1 MHSHKLIAALALATG
16 LAAPVALTASPASA
30 AMAGSCTVTLYDID
44 AFNVAERDGRDELRF
59 EVGGNLF
66 PRFSSNWFGMTAG
79 SDGDPGEFE
88 NPSDLIV
95 NNNDVT
101 FDLREVTPPAVG
113 RGDRLGVAT
122 AHDSVCDGLAV
133 GATAIEEDIITGT
146 DETAY
151 SYSVRLLLTG
161 R

>member
-1 MHSHKLIAALALATG
+1 MHSHKLIAALALVTG
-16 LAAPVALTASPASA
+16 LAAPVAMTASPAA
-30 AMAGSCTVTLYDID
+30 ARAATCTVTLYDID

-66 PRFSSNWFGMTAG
+66 PRFNSNWFGMTAG
-79 SDGDPGEFE
+79 SDGDPGQFE

-95 NNNDVT
+95 GNSNVT

-113 RGDRLGVAT
+113 RGDSLGRAT
-122 AHDSVCDGLAV
+122 AHGSVCAGLAV
-133 GATAIEEDIITGT
+133 GATAIEEDIISGT